1 MQSESNEQIH
11 LAARLYYADGWGQT
25 QVAELVRV
33 SQAKVSR
40 LLSLARKRGIVRII
54 VSDYDSRQRLLE
66 KELIQHLR
74 LKTVIV
80 IKAMDEL
87 PITKLRVLVSHFAAP
102 LFESLVPPESILAMG
117 GGFTAQSIIHQL
129 PITSNASTIVQAM
142 GRIGTYIN
150 PFDAEELGRSLAEK
164 WQGKFFLLNAPVHVP
179 SKSACENLLKLEQIQ
194 NVRKMLERASA
205 ALIEPRA
212 VSNSLLADSIGQ
224 NEREQIQKA
233 HAVGEICGRYFDLQ
247 GNECNTPLK
256 SQTVGIEFETLR
268 KIPSSI
274 GVAVGKE
281 DALAVLSAI
290 RGGLMKVLVTDEST
304 AREILNIA
312 SNDSSEK
319 KESLYYHLT

>member
-66 KELIQHLR
+66 KELIQLLR

-87 PITKLRVLVSHFAAP
+87 PVTKLRVLVSHFAAP
-102 LFESLVPPESILAMG
+102 LFESLVPPESVFAIGGGLAM
-117 GGFTAQSIIHQL
+117 QSIVHQL
-129 PITSNASTIVQAM
+129 PITSNAPTIVQAM
-142 GRIGTYIN
+142 GRIGTYMN

-164 WQGKFFLLNAPVHVP
+164 WQGRFSLLNAQVHLP
-179 SKSACENLLKLEQIQ
+179 NKSACEALFKIDQIQ
-194 NVRKMLERASA
+194 NVRKMLGHASA

-224 NEREQIQKA
+224 NERDQIQKA
-233 HAVGEICGRYFDLQ
+233 HAVGEICGRYFDIQ
-247 GNECNTPLK
+247 GNECNTSLK
-256 SQTVGIEFETLR
+256 SQTVGIEFEALR
-268 KIPSSI
+268 KISNSI
-274 GVAVGKE
+274 GLAVGKE
-281 DALAVLSAI
+281 DALATLSAI
-290 RGGLMKVLVTDEST
+290 RGGLMKILVTDEST
-304 AREILNIA
+304 AKEILNIA
-312 SNDSSEK
+312 NSDRSEK